1 MTDSTRCVLDASMAL
16 SFVLADE
23 FTDRSRSALDLI
35 GRNGAVVPALW
46 DYEVVNAL
54 HAASRRGRLTP
65 AAHANAVHGLSG
77 LPVERDSRPVDW
89 LRLTSIAREHDLS
102 AYDAAYLGLALDL
115 NLGLATLD
123 DRIRVA
129 ATSAGV
135 ALIPDLR

>member
-1 MTDSTRCVLDASMAL
+1 MAL

-23 FTDRSRSALDLI
+23 FTNRSRAALDLI
-35 GRNGAVVPALW
+35 SRDGAVVPGLW

-77 LPVERDSRPVDW
+77 LPVERDARRVDW
-89 LRLTSIAREHDLS
+89 LRLTSVARDHDLS
-102 AYDAAYLGLALDL
+102 AYDAAYLALALDM

-123 DRIRVA
+123 DRIRAA

-135 ALIPDLR
+135 VLVPDLP

>member
-1 MTDSTRCVLDASMAL
+1 MRCVLDASMAL

-23 FTDRSRSALDLI
+23 FTNRSRAALDLI
-35 GRNGAVVPALW
+35 SRDGAVVPGLW

-77 LPVERDSRPVDW
+77 LPVERDARPVDW
-89 LRLTSIAREHDLS
+89 LRLTSVARDNDLS
-102 AYDAAYLGLALDL
+102 AYDAAYLALALDM

-123 DRIRVA
+123 DRIRAA

-135 ALIPDLR
+135 VLVPDLP

>member
-1 MTDSTRCVLDASMAL
+1 MTDTTRCVLDASMAL

-23 FTDRSRSALDLI
+23 FTDRSQAALDVI
-35 GRNGAVVPALW
+35 SRHGAVVPALW

-65 AAHANAVHGLSG
+65 AAHANAVRGLGG

-89 LRLTSIAREHDLS
+89 LRLTSLAREHHLS

-123 DRIRVA
+123 DRIRIA
-129 ATSAGV
+129 ATSAGIAV
-135 ALIPDLR
+135 VPYLA